1 MITKIKTISSKNIVP
16 KKTYFYSAGF
26 NTDKKLNGKERIHEE
41 LGDLKMLVK
50 KKVKIILAS
59 HQGSYKIKNTIH
71 FDFLKK
77 YLQKKL
83 RTKIIYIRKK
93 KFNFSKDL
101 SKKIKYGEIL
111 LLPNVRFHKSEEKNS
126 LKLGK
131 KFSDLA
137 DIIIIG
143 GFSKAQ
149 KKCF

>member
-59 HQGSYKIKNTIH
+59 HQGSYKIKNNIH

-93 KFNFSKDL
+93 NLISQ
-101 SKKIKYGEIL
+101 KIYQ
-111 LLPNVRFHKSEEKNS
+111 KN
-126 LKLGK
+126 
-131 KFSDLA
+131 
-137 DIIIIG
+137 
-143 GFSKAQ
+143 
-149 KKCF
+149 